1 MASSER
7 ILNSKTFCIISG
19 ASRGIGRAI
28 ALAISKQ
35 VEENSVVVITG
46 RSAGDLN
53 ETQRL
58 MHAATPGVQVI
69 PVTADLSDQSAL
81 SNALQELTKD
91 VNPENYQHALLVNNA
106 ASLGDTTRYSR
117 DLSSSDDVESLQ
129 NYCMLNLTSAFLL
142 TSHFLSKFPARE
154 GLRRTVI
161 NISSLAAIQPM
172 SSCGLY
178 CMGKA
183 ARDMWFK
190 TLASE
195 EPDARILNYAPGP
208 VETDMFQRM
217 STKSADDGLR
227 KSLVGLVTSQKV
239 LKPDQTAAKLVRLLE
254 EDTFESGAHI
264 DYFDFE

>member
-1 MASSER
+1 MASSEK
-7 ILNSKTFCIISG
+7 ILSSKTFCIITG
-19 ASRGIGRAI
+19 GSRGIGRAI

-53 ETQRL
+53 ETQNL
-58 MHAATPGVQVI
+58 VHAATPGVQVI

-81 SNALQELTKD
+81 SNTLQELTKD
-91 VNPENYQHALLVNNA
+91 VTPENYQHALLVNNA
-106 ASLGDTTRYSR
+106 GSLGDTTRYSR
-117 DLSSSDDVESLQ
+117 DLSSSDVESLQ

-142 TSHFLSKFPARE
+142 TSHFLSKFSARE

-161 NISSLAAIQPM
+161 NITSLAAIQPM

-208 VETDMFQRM
+208 VETDMFQHM

-227 KSLVGLVTSQKV
+227 ESLVGLVTSQKV